1 MLTHKSVY
9 INPAPAGGSDRDT
22 SASVF
27 RPDLCAPPTIQV
39 HKCPEPHHG
48 RLHATSKL
56 TAGFGA
62 EYPK

>member
-1 MLTHKSVY
+1 MS
-9 INPAPAGGSDRDT
+9 PAPVAGSDREYEALL
-22 SASVF
+22 SSVQTWMPVCGL
-27 RPDLCAPPTIQV
+27 RAPTIQV